1 VYTAFFRIFIF
12 SLLAP
17 LVEAASN
24 PVVPA
29 DSVVNNASFALG
41 TNPLAPGTIAA
52 IFGTALDAGTNNAF
66 SSFGANGELLTTLG
80 GASVTFNGIS
90 ASMFSAFPG
99 QLNVE
104 IPPGLGSATSASVIV
119 TVGGQSSAPQ
129 TVPLGSFS
137 PGLFSTN
144 QKGSGQG
151 AIQIA
156 NTSTYAAPAG
166 SISGSVTRAVNPGE
180 FITIY
185 CTGLGAVSNP
195 PAPGTAASNNPLSH
209 TLTAPKVTIGGRAAT
224 VSFAGLSPGYVGLYQ
239 VNAQIPAD
247 ASGGSAVTVQLS
259 IGGVDSNTVA
269 IAVNGPAGPSGS
281 MITGGEEHTCASSRA
296 GAVFCWGSNAD
307 GQLGNGTNTKS
318 LTPVPVTGLSSGV
331 VGVTTGQDFT
341 CALTQAGNV
350 MCWGSNT
357 TGDLGNGTTNDSNVP
372 VQVLDV
378 AGTAPLGGVIA
389 ISAGQYFVCAVTSAG
404 AVLCWGDNADQELG
418 PEPSGFR
425 TGLPN
430 VVTGIPAGMAAIS
443 AGGGEACA
451 VTSTGAAWCW
461 GGSGTGVLGAG
472 PNLPNGDPVAVLNL
486 AGSGPLTGVASISAG
501 FQDACAVTNA
511 GALLCWG
518 ANQAGEDGN
527 NTNTSVNSPAQVL
540 NLAGTGPL
548 GGITA
553 VSTGDNDTC
562 AITSAGGVLCWGDA
576 FNGELGDGAGRPS
589 SEIPVQV
596 TGLTSGVTAIASGYH
611 HNCAV
616 LSSGGVMCWGFDIN
630 GQIGDGNT
638 NDVFT
643 PVAVVGVG
651 GAGVLKLF

>member
-1 VYTAFFRIFIF
+1 MYATFFRISIF
-12 SLLAP
+12 CAWALI
-17 LVEAASN
+17 VEAASN

-52 IFGTALDAGTNNAF
+52 IFGTALDNGTNNSF
-66 SSFGANGELLTTLG
+66 SSFGTNGELLTTLG

-90 ASMFSAFPG
+90 APMFSAFPG
-99 QLNVE
+99 QLNVQ
-104 IPPGLGSATSASVIV
+104 IPEGLGTASSAMVVV

-144 QKGSGQG
+144 QKGTGQG

-156 NTSTYAAPAG
+156 NTSTYAAASG
-166 SISGSVTRAVNPGE
+166 SISGSASRAVKPGE

-195 PAPGTAASNNPLSH
+195 PAAGTAASSNPLSH
-209 TLTAPKVTIGGRAAT
+209 TLTTPRVTIGGEAAS

-247 ASGGSAVTVQLS
+247 ASGGNTVAVQLS
-259 IGGVDSNTVA
+259 IGGVESNTVT

-281 MITGGEEHTCASSRA
+281 IIAGGEQHSCALTSA
-296 GAVFCWGSNAD
+296 GAVLCWGSNAS
-307 GQLGNGTNTKS
+307 GQLGNGTTTKS

-331 VGVTTGQDFT
+331 VGITAGAAFN
-341 CALTQAGNV
+341 CALTHAGTV
-350 MCWGSNT
+350 MCWGDNT
-357 TGDLGNGTTNDSNVP
+357 TGDLGNGTTTDSDLP
-372 VQVLDV
+372 VEVLDV
-378 AGTAPLGGVIA
+378 AGSAPLSGVVA
-389 ISAGQYFVCAVTSAG
+389 ISAGQYFVCALTSAG
-404 AVLCWGDNADQELG
+404 AVLCWGDNAEQELG

-430 VVTGIPAGMAAIS
+430 VVTGIPSGMAAINTG
-443 AGGGEACA
+443 AGFACA
-451 VTSTGAAWCW
+451 LTSTGAAWCW
-461 GGSGTGVLGAG
+461 GGSGTSILGAG
-472 PNLPNGDPVAVLNL
+472 PNLPNGDPVEVLNL
-486 AGSGPLTGVASISAG
+486 AGTGPLSGVAQISGGYADG
-501 FQDACAVTNA
+501 CAVTNA
-511 GALLCWG
+511 GAVLCWG
-518 ANQAGEDGN
+518 LNQAGEDGN
-527 NTNTSVNSPAQVL
+527 NTNVAVNSPVQVL
-540 NLAGTGPL
+540 NLAGTAPL
-548 GGITA
+548 GGIASVTL
-553 VSTGDNDTC
+553 GDNDTC
-562 AITSAGGVLCWGDA
+562 ALTSAGGVLCWGDS

-596 TGLTSGVTAIASGYH
+596 SGLTSGVTEIASGYH

-616 LSSGGVMCWGFDIN
+616 TSAGGVMCWGFNIN
-630 GQIGDGNT
+630 GQVGNGNT
-638 NDVFT
+638 NDAFT
-643 PVAVVGVG
+643 PVAVLGVG